1 MTIKETIIE
10 DVVGSD
16 YASSSNYFVNR
27 GFEKW
32 FFKQFPEFKRG
43 DVVKFK
49 VNVEVLNDR

>member
-1 MTIKETIIE
+1 MAVKETIIE

-16 YASSSNYFVNR
+16 YVSPSNYFVNR
-27 GFEKW
+27 EFERW

-49 VNVEVLNDR
+49 VSVEVIK

>member
-1 MTIKETIIE
+1 MAFRENIIE

-27 GFEKW
+27 EFEKW

-49 VNVEVLNDR
+49 VNIEMIK